1 MSVERTPQG
10 HGQAQAAFSHPPPQ
24 AQVVM
29 SNDQFQALI
38 DTVKPASPAPAVA
51 MAQGD
56 GGPDFPNVSAVAV
69 KLPTFW
75 TSDPELWFLRV

>member
-38 DTVKPASPAPAVA
+38 DTVKPASPAPAVV

-56 GGPDFPNVSAVAV
+56 GGPDVNAVAV
-69 KLPTFW
+69 KPPTFW